1 MRSLINWAKA
11 TARAFLLRRKFATS
25 VIHQGVSLDNATV
38 LGEYTVL
45 FKGVELIDST
55 LGAYSYVQSSSV
67 VCNANIG
74 KFCSIASNVNIG
86 LPQHSISSV
95 SSHPIFYL
103 ENTPLPKKFCNED
116 IFLTNRKT
124 VIGHDV
130 WIGQN
135 AIVMAGVNV
144 GVGAVIGA
152 GAVVTKD
159 VPAYA
164 VVGGVPAKLIKYR
177 FDEKMRS
184 DLLHTEWWDMSDSV
198 LEKNYLLFQHPI
210 EFIKAVKSNVFI
222 K

>member
-1 MRSLINWAKA
+1 MRSLINWTKA
-11 TARAFLLRRKFATS
+11 RIRALLLRRKFATS
-25 VIHQGVSLDNATV
+25 VIYHGVSLDNDSV

-45 FKGVELIDST
+45 FKGVALIDST
-55 LGAYSYVQSSSV
+55 VGAYSYVQSASV
-67 VCNANIG
+67 VCHTNIG

-103 ENTPLPKKFCNED
+103 KNTPLPKKFCTDD
-116 IFLTNRKT
+116 IFITNRKT

-135 AIVMAGVNV
+135 AIIMAGVNV
-144 GVGAVIGA
+144 GVGAVVGA
-152 GAVVTKD
+152 GAVVTQD

-164 VVGGVPAKLIKYR
+164 VVGGVPARHIKYR
-177 FDEKMRS
+177 FDEQIRS
-184 DLLHTEWWDMSDSV
+184 DLLKSEWWEMSDLV
-198 LEKNYLLFQHPI
+198 LEKNHLLFQRPI
-210 EFIKAVKSNVFI
+210 EFIEAVKNNAFL